1 MQLKVEP
8 FYIGREYFRDLSQK
22 GSKSTHAATRHAAKD
37 RRPEEG
43 DVRLRHGVADDY
55 WAQERYEP
63 GYCRIE
69 GDMQPGTS
77 QQAVCLDFPNSKIH
91 IGDRRMSLP
100 LQDG

>member
-1 MQLKVEP
+1 MHLNVKQFL
-8 FYIGREYFRDLSQK
+8 YWGEYFRDLSQK
-22 GSKSTHAATRHAAKD
+22 GSKSTHAATRQAAKD
-37 RRPEEG
+37 RRPEEE
-43 DVRLRHGVADDY
+43 DVRLRHGFAGDY

-77 QQAVCLDFPNSKIH
+77 QQAVCLDFPNSKIQ
-91 IGDRRMSLP
+91 IGDRRMGLP